1 MVHFVKS
8 WTSAGEEVHGG
19 LRIAEPLWA
28 GRFGSQRTEHWSPL
42 TAVKRYWFF
51 SLPVLSCTSE
61 VSMVRSI
68 FPGKER
74 KNCHELG
81 HPNRTFQTKR
91 DAVGKELS
99 KLLETSRLNSVPWL
113 LWPGGSFQFITNL
126 DRQWEE
132 MWWVFFF
139 FPLMF
144 RKENKRI
151 KSVKTIQLCAVIL
164 EGLHSGLVQVFNK
177 ILRSCYNWLLA
188 RFGPN

>member
-8 WTSAGEEVHGG
+8 WASAGEEVHGG
-19 LRIAEPLWA
+19 LRTAEPLWA
-28 GRFGSQRTEHWSPL
+28 GRFGSQRTEHWSAL

-61 VSMVRSI
+61 VSMVCSI

-132 MWWVFFF
+132 MWWVVFFF
-139 FPLMF
+139 SFDVS
-144 RKENKRI
+144 KR
-151 KSVKTIQLCAVIL
+151 
-164 EGLHSGLVQVFNK
+164 E
-177 ILRSCYNWLLA
+177 
-188 RFGPN
+188 